1 MKVKLKIPD
10 ELKDVAQDLEWVHE
24 FLSEGKVYEVF
35 DVFCTPHGNWFTVVN
50 DAKTP
55 MHYISA
61 YFHVVQFDI
70 PSDWV
75 INSTDAYPVMMGPS
89 FGC

>member
-35 DVFCTPHGNWFTVVN
+35 AVEAVRLANQE
-50 DAKTP
+50 
-55 MHYISA
+55 SA
-61 YFHVVQFDI
+61 A
-70 PSDWV
+70 
-75 INSTDAYPVMMGPS
+75 T
-89 FGC
+89 CE